1 MSIKGKFNLRK
12 EINKSTDRILI
23 STMILKRYMIF
34 DNQNLINTYVLS
46 KFL

>member
-1 MSIKGKFNLRK
+1 MSIKRKFNLRK
-12 EINKSTDRILI
+12 EINKYTDIIII
-23 STMILKRYMIF
+23 STAILKRYTIF